1 MAFKKIWNELKT
13 DVLREELWNE
23 LIDEQ
28 KVRLFEEFT
37 EDQTDRFDEKLP
49 PALTDQADKW
59 RMNNIMSGKILANIN
74 RKGKRGIPKY
84 LNSNIENPKIE
95 ESEYAEL
102 FAALHKIWRF
112 YTASLA
118 YVLIFQKSVNS
129 TPQEIIDLEL
139 KYFWKDNESLE
150 KQKED
155 WYNEVGQYIHHKKRA
170 NYVDHEIHTTGE
182 RLTDP
187 LPATANDIALE
198 FRDRF
203 LLGFDENEQEHSS

>member
-1 MAFKKIWNELKT
+1 MGFKKIWNALKT

-23 LIDEQ
+23 ITDEQ
-28 KVRLFEEFT
+28 KVRILEGHS
-37 EDQTDRFDEKLP
+37 EDQYDRFYERLT

-59 RMNNIMSGKILANIN
+59 ILYNNIIVQIIKNIN

-95 ESEYAEL
+95 KSEYHEL
-102 FAALHKIWRF
+102 FAAGQKIF
-112 YTASLA
+112 SFNTASLA
-118 YVLIFQKSVNS
+118 HVVIFQKSVDS

-155 WYNEVGQYIHHKKRA
+155 WHHEVGQYIDVKRS
-170 NYVDHEIHTTGE
+170 NHEDHEIHTTGE
-182 RLTDP
+182 RLTEP
-187 LPATANDIALE
+187 YPATENEIAWE

-203 LLGFDENEQEHSS
+203 LLGFDENEQEHNS